1 MSLSRRALLST
12 LALAAPTP
20 AFAQWPF
27 GLGRRTP
34 RVQEGRS
41 DYAGLPLRQQF
52 GDWQFDQ
59 IRAAVSTRLQPVIRD
74 ALEARFVQS
83 LRDLPGVEAAMA
95 AVAEPGG
102 AVWTHTWT
110 RTPGAPPTRFVWDGL
125 LETYM
130 ATAMLQLAETGEVPL
145 DATIDRWVPDL
156 PNARWITLRDL
167 LANTSGLP
175 DADLQVAAGL
185 PPAFAPG
192 AAWGTSR
199 ANPALLRQIL
209 ASTDQT
215 PWAQALARRI
225 AQRRDLVETDFGT
238 ADGMVWASALDV
250 VRFWRDLL
258 GDRLHG
264 REITRQR
271 FYRLHPTGMAPGV
284 YAGLGVRVRDLAA
297 EGAFPADTWLFCEGS
312 APAVPAMVAYSM
324 ARRATV
330 AVVLRGTGA
339 ADPVAQSLLNVLP
352 PA

>member
-34 RVQEGRS
+34 KVPAGRA

-74 ALEARFVQS
+74 GLEARFVQS
-83 LRDLPGVEAAMA
+83 LGALPGVEAAMA

-110 RTPGAPPTRFVWDGL
+110 REPGRPPTRFAWDGL
-125 LETYM
+125 VETYT
-130 ATAMLQLAETGEVPL
+130 ATAVLQVAQAGEVGL
-145 DATIDRWVPDL
+145 DATIDRWAPGL
-156 PNARWITLRDL
+156 PNARWITLEDL
-167 LANTSGLP
+167 LAHTSGLP
-175 DADLQVAAGL
+175 DAALATAAGL

-192 AAWGTSR
+192 AGWGASE
-199 ANPALLRQIL
+199 ANSALLRQIL
-209 ASTDQT
+209 EATDQT

-238 ADGMVWASALDV
+238 VDGLVWASALDV

-264 REITRQR
+264 REITGRR
-271 FYRLHPTGMAPGV
+271 FYRLHPTGMAPGD

-297 EGAFPADTWLFCEGS
+297 EGPSPADTWLFYEGA
-312 APAVPAMVAYSM
+312 APHAPAMVAYSM

-339 ADPVAQSLLNVLP
+339 ADPVAQSLLNALP
-352 PA
+352 LA

>member
-12 LALAAPTP
+12 LALAAPVP

-27 GLGRRTP
+27 GRGRRTP
-34 RVQEGRS
+34 RVQEGRA

-74 ALEARFVQS
+74 GLEARFVQS

-110 RTPGAPPTRFVWDGL
+110 REPGRPPTRFAWDGL
-125 LETYM
+125 LETYT
-130 ATAMLQLAETGEVPL
+130 ATAVLQLAQAGELGL
-145 DATIDRWVPDL
+145 DATIDRWAPDL
-156 PNARWITLRDL
+156 PNARWITLEDL
-167 LANTSGLP
+167 MANTSGLP
-175 DADLQVAAGL
+175 DAALATAAGL

-192 AAWGTSR
+192 AAWGTSE
-199 ANPALLRQIL
+199 ANPSLLGQVL
-209 ASTDQT
+209 ASTDQI
-215 PWAQALARRI
+215 PWAQALSRRI

-264 REITRQR
+264 QDITRRR
-271 FYRLHPTGMAPGV
+271 FYRLHPTGTVPGD

-297 EGAFPADTWLFCEGS
+297 EGAFPADTWLFYEGA
-312 APAVPAMVAYSM
+312 APDAPAMVTYSM

-339 ADPVAQSLLNVLP
+339 ADPVARSLLNVLP
-352 PA
+352 SA